1 MNLTWTL
8 FVHLCLQMQWGQSR
22 WGHLKHSSWN
32 FCCFHDFLKEDA
44 FLQPGWA
51 KKTSVI
57 LMFTNIWNSTGRLS
71 KMASASDIS
80 GLRMAME
87 GGHRAL
93 DGGQFRFLVKFES
106 SVLCTLLAY
115 IGHLG
120 YFIPHLMN
128 NKADFGFKVLK
139 KLTSK
144 TEKMRKYPKTANF
157 GHVLVYLSNQICF
170 AWILP

>member
-1 MNLTWTL
+1 MTKKKDDVGDGVVVYV
-8 FVHLCLQMQWGQSR
+8 FG
-22 WGHLKHSSWN
+22 KHSRSWT
-32 FCCFHDFLKEDA
+32 K
-44 FLQPGWA
+44 
-51 KKTSVI
+51 S
-57 LMFTNIWNSTGRLS
+57 FTIY
-71 KMASASDIS
+71 
-80 GLRMAME
+80 
-87 GGHRAL
+87 AL
-93 DGGQFRFLVKFES
+93 LALNPHVCQDWDGGGAPCFGRRTISFLVKFES

-144 TEKMRKYPKTANF
+144 TEKMRKCPKTANF

-170 AWILP
+170 A